1 MCTMCGIHGT
11 LQHVLSVKFKRK
23 AKLAKIVAWA
33 DAMCEALADS
43 NLSPKSPESLD
54 SIDPLING

>member
-1 MCTMCGIHGT
+1 MYDGT
-11 LQHVLSVKFKRK
+11 LQHVLSVKFKHK
-23 AKLAKIVAWA
+23 TKLAKIVAWA

-54 SIDPLING
+54 SPDPLING

>member
-1 MCTMCGIHGT
+1 MYDVWHTWYIAIR
-11 LQHVLSVKFKRK
+11 SVREIQ
-23 AKLAKIVAWA
+23 KLAKIVAWA

>member
-1 MCTMCGIHGT
+1 MCTNGT

-23 AKLAKIVAWA
+23 TKLAKIVAWA

-54 SIDPLING
+54 SPDPLING